1 MPTANVCWNCRNK
14 CAKIIYQLIL
24 LILFGYALIVTNNSV
39 QNAHAV
45 VKLKKDLLEQ
55 VKSAILVIKWTL
67 ASNAE
72 ATFKYYYML
81 HLINLILRE
90 KYNDLFISFLSKK
103 ILEID
108 FKFFEKILKD
118 TQNLTVYLPEMELSL
133 EMILYE

>member
-1 MPTANVCWNCRNK
+1 
-14 CAKIIYQLIL
+14 
-24 LILFGYALIVTNNSV
+24 
-39 QNAHAV
+39 
-45 VKLKKDLLEQ
+45 
-55 VKSAILVIKWTL
+55 
-67 ASNAE
+67 
-72 ATFKYYYML
+72 ML